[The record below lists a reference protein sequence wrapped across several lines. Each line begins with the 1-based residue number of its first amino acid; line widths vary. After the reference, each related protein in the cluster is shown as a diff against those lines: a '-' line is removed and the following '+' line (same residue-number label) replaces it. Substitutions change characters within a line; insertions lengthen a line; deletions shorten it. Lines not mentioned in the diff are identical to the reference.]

1 MLRAGLILFLA
12 LLAQAQA
19 LTILAPLDRLAAPG
33 EFVTL
38 VFRLEAPD
46 ALTVEVSAESASGW
60 RILRQPGTVQL
71 GPGRSVPVALTV
83 EVPADALAFS
93 SDTLTLRVLTP
104 TERRQGAVVLTVSEL
119 LDLQL
124 DVPREVTLTPEGFT
138 VVVNNR
144 GNSPDEAEL
153 RLLRGTEVLARHAL
167 SLAPGER
174 REKSLTV
181 PADGFYTLELTNER
195 GVEQRRTVNVIRFG
209 APPPQPLRLSAELTA
224 GLELNG
230 GWGAELSLEGPLSDF
245 STLEAKLA
253 APGWQRSFAEVTHD
267 RLSLRVGS
275 GWRDPFRL
283 NLPTHFGVAG
293 SWQQEGWGVA
303 AALGG
308 LGEERLAGVIAG
320 ALTPPGYS
328 VAAALGLSAGLPL
341 ARLRAELL
349 AEGSLTAELD
359 YRQGAFGVAVAGEAD
374 GLPGHLR
381 AGLEAQG
388 LGQRAARLTAR
399 ADYRQGGLAVYGDAT
414 VPLAPEARL
423 GGRIGFS
430 VALAAPLRLSAQLG
444 TESFVRLA
452 HQAQTAGGWHALA
465 FGLRHHA
472 QGLGLELEGSW
483 TRMAEDHLSLRG
495 RLTYYPAVARLDGNV
510 GLLYQLTLS
519 PVVLALSAGWDI
531 GEQILGAGAALS
543 YRQGPWRVGLS
554 ASLAYGYAPAIADRW
569 SFSAALSGGYA
580 FAVEVPP
587 ALVAAA
593 GGRRLG
599 VLEGA
604 VQVGERPLS
613 GVVISVG
620 RYRFESDTDGRFRAE
635 LPPGRYHL
643 AVELATLPIAYRLL
657 EPSLEVEIEVQ
668 AVTTVTLTAVATT
681 VLSGL
686 VLEDRDGDGL
696 PDQPLRG
703 VAARLVLTDAEG
715 LRRLV
720 ATDEAGRFQV
730 RGLLPGPV
738 AVRLVELPLGATVI
752 GEAQQTWQLQP
763 GLPTGVT
770 FLVQPV
776 QPRPFVPRA
785 LRIRSI
791 AVEAERLPPGAAPLV
806 QVAVQGEADSVQV
819 VTPDA
824 THDLEP
830 LTEGIWSGRVT
841 VPPTA
846 APGVYGFTVVAR
858 AAGAEATR
866 RGQVIVDAAAPAL
879 ELTSDAPVRPGG
891 VLTVSVATY
900 FEASAVTFT
909 HPFGAAV
916 ALVEQAPGRWTGTLA
931 IPYDAAD
938 AVYTL
943 GVRAVTLDGR
953 VYQQELRF
961 RVLAP

>member
-19 LTILAPLDRLAAPG
+19 LTILAPPDRLAAPG

-38 VFRLEAPD
+38 VFRLEAADP
-46 ALTVEVSAESASGW
+46 LTVEVSAESASGW

-71 GPGRSVPVALTV
+71 APGRSAPVAVTV
-83 EVPADALAFS
+83 EVPADALAFIS
-93 SDTLTLRVLTP
+93 ETLTLTVLTP
-104 TERRQGAVVLTVSEL
+104 TERRQSAVALTVSEL

-124 DVPREVTLTPEGFT
+124 DAPREVTLTPDGFT
-138 VVVNNR
+138 VVVTNR
-144 GNSPDEAEL
+144 GNNPDRAEL
-153 RLLRGTEVLARHAL
+153 RLLRGTELLARHAL

-195 GVEQRRTVNVIRFG
+195 GVELRRTVNVIRFG
-209 APPPQPLRLSAELTA
+209 APPPEPLRLSAELTA

-230 GWGAELSLEGPLSDF
+230 GWGAGLSLEGPLSDF

-253 APGWQRSFAEVTHD
+253 MPGWQRSFAEVALNG
-267 RLSLRVGS
+267 LSLRLGG

-283 NLPTHFGVAG
+283 NLPTDFGVAG

-308 LGEERLAGVIAG
+308 IGEERFAAAIAG

-349 AEGSLTAELD
+349 AGSLTAELD

-399 ADYRQGGLAVYGDAT
+399 ADYRQGELTVYGDAT

-423 GGRIGFS
+423 GGRIGLS
-430 VALAAPLRLSAQLG
+430 AALSGPLRLSAQLG
-444 TESFVRLA
+444 AESFVRLA
-452 HQAQTAGGWHALA
+452 YQAQVAGGWHALA
-465 FGLRHHA
+465 FGLRHNA
-472 QGLGLELEGSW
+472 VGLGLELDGSW
-483 TRMAEDHLSLRG
+483 TRSAEDHLNLRA
-495 RLTYYPAVARLDGNV
+495 RLTYYPGVARLDGNV

-519 PVVLALSAGWDI
+519 PVTLALSGGWNI
-531 GEQILGAGAALS
+531 GEQALGAGAALS

-554 ASLAYGYAPAIADRW
+554 ASLAYSYAPALADRW
-569 SFSAALSGGYA
+569 SLGLRLSGGYA

-587 ALVAAA
+587 ALVTAA

-599 VLEGA
+599 VLDGL
-604 VQVGERPLS
+604 VQVGDRPLP
-613 GVVISVG
+613 GVIVTLG
-620 RYRFESDTDGRFRAE
+620 RYRLASDAAGRFRAE

-681 VLSGL
+681 ALSGL

-703 VAARLVLTDAEG
+703 VAARLLLTDAEG

-720 ATDEAGRFQV
+720 ATDETGSFQV

-738 AVRLVELPLGATVI
+738 AVRLVELPLGATVV

-763 GLPTGVT
+763 GLPTEVT

-776 QPRPFVPRA
+776 RPQPFVPRA

-806 QVAVQGEADSVQV
+806 QVVVQGEADSVQV

-830 LTEGIWSGRVT
+830 IEQGIWSGRVV
-841 VPPTA
+841 VPLIA
-846 APGVYGFTVVAR
+846 APGVYGFTVVVR
-858 AAGAEATR
+858 AGEAEATR
-866 RGQVIVDAAAPAL
+866 RGQLVIDAAAPVL

-891 VLTVSVATY
+891 VLTVSVVTY
-900 FEASAVTFT
+900 FEASAVSFT
-909 HPFGAAV
+909 QPFGTAV
-916 ALVEQAPGRWTGTLA
+916 SLVEETPGRWAGTLA
-931 IPYDAAD
+931 IPNDAAD

-943 GVRAVTLDGR
+943 SVQAVTADGR